1 MNDEEM
7 KNVAVQLIEAYDAG
21 DLSWTN
27 AQRTSE
33 SLSEFYVE
41 SLFAVPLERYPD
53 EAECELIFE
62 QIRQHLIALG
72 LS

>member
-1 MNDEEM
+1 MKNEEM
-7 KNVAVQLIEAYDAG
+7 KDIAVQLIDAFDAG
-21 DLSWTN
+21 DLDWTGIR
-27 AQRTSE
+27 RTAE

-41 SLFAVPLERYPD
+41 SLFSVPLERYPN

-62 QIRQHLIALG
+62 QVRQHLVALG